1 MGRGFGLDL
10 ADSHLSESCHDLSS
24 VEYVHGIFL
33 FCKDMSPLGLGHHT
47 YDLNF
52 PKAPPAF
59 PITSGVRISIYGF
72 EGRGH
77 NLAHDRQGLGRTCRS
92 RKGV

>member
-47 YDLNF
+47 YDLHSVVHKDIR
-52 PKAPPAF
+52 PSSKVTGP
-59 PITSGVRISIYGF
+59 
-72 EGRGH
+72 
-77 NLAHDRQGLGRTCRS
+77 C
-92 RKGV
+92 